1 MKKLIKLLFPKTYAA
16 IHLDGYNACEEYYNP
31 DRIDYSDEEYYEETY
46 HPDYDEFLD
55 EYPESY
61 WEETEILYEESE
73 VGAAAINIPK
83 LAIGDKIHLNSKN
96 GIYTVNDMY
105 IDSFAYT
112 TSKAKKKSYA
122 DYSDYKCH
130 AGGIWKHTGE

>member
-1 MKKLIKLLFPKTYAA
+1 MKKLIKLLFPKTYNA
-16 IHLDGYNACEEYYNP
+16 IHSDGYNACEEYYNP
-31 DRIDYSDEEYYEETY
+31 DRIDYSDEEHYEEEY

-96 GIYTVNDMY
+96 GIYTITDMY
-105 IDSFAYT
+105 IDSFAYK
-112 TSKAKKKSYA
+112 TSRAKTEKYA

-130 AGGIWKHTGE
+130 AGGIYNKGE